1 MIGVSF
7 SGVSN
12 FDRLTISIKFENSNY
27 IRRERKSRKTLRTLN
42 NLNRL
47 IVNHFFNRLS
57 IKILMPLQLTLNTA
71 NE

>member
-27 IRRERKSRKTLRTLN
+27 IRRERKSHKTIQR
-42 NLNRL
+42 
-47 IVNHFFNRLS
+47 I
-57 IKILMPLQLTLNTA
+57 I
-71 NE
+71 